1 MSRCMA
7 NMAHMRS
14 ELYRSILYSK
24 RNKHLQCLRS
34 QHFCISCVFFI
45 CDVFVLYVFVMVS
58 FDEQTFVR
66 AASPF
71 TGARELWR

>member
-1 MSRCMA
+1 
-7 NMAHMRS
+7 
-14 ELYRSILYSK
+14 
-24 RNKHLQCLRS
+24 
-34 QHFCISCVFFI
+34 
-45 CDVFVLYVFVMVS
+45 MVS